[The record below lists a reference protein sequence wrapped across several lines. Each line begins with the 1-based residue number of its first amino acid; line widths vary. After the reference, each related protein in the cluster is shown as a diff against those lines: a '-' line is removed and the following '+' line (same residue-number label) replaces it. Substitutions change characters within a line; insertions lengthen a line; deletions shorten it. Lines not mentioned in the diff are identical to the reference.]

1 MAKDRTERQD
11 HAWNVK
17 EDMEI
22 QDTRESERKMERKLE
37 GAMEGTCEG
46 SDQ

>member
-1 MAKDRTERQD
+1 VAKDRTERQD

-22 QDTRESERKMERKLE
+22 QDTR
-37 GAMEGTCEG
+37 
-46 SDQ
+46 